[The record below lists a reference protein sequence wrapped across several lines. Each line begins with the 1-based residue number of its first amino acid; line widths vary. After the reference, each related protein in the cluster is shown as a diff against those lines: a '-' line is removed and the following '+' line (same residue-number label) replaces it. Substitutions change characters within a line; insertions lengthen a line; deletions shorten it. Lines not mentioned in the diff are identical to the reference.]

1 VRQDWEPEDL
11 IEVWTLLEDD
21 MKRLRNKSGANRLG
35 FAMLLKFFEVEAR
48 FPEAAREV
56 PAAAVEYV
64 AQQVKVSADQWA
76 VYDWQG
82 DRIKRHRKEIREAF
96 GFRANSEED
105 QEKLAAWLTAELC
118 GVELSRDRLAEAVV
132 ARCRNDHV
140 EPPAPGQVRRLVGK
154 AMRDFD
160 AKFCGSTVSR
170 LTHATRSRL
179 EDLVAGGEEGE
190 EPAADRASAGGGRSF
205 FTELKEDPGAPGL
218 ESLFAEVTKLQRVR
232 ALELPADLFADV
244 SEKLVDAWRARA
256 SKEYPANLARMKPP
270 MRLTLLAALSHVRHT
285 EITDS
290 LVELF
295 IQLVLKINTRAE
307 RKVDKEL
314 TDELK
319 RVRGKEAMMLRV
331 AEASLAQPSGTVRQV
346 IFPVVS
352 EKTLKALAAEAAA
365 NEAKY
370 KARIRTVL
378 RSSYSAHWR
387 RMLKPLLGA
396 LTLKCN
402 NTAYRPVMDAIDLLE
417 RYLDQPIAKAGA
429 FFDAAEKVPLE
440 GVVPDQWR
448 AAVVDDKGRVER
460 IPYELCVL
468 VSLREALRRREIW
481 VVGAGRWRDPE
492 EDLPA
497 DFEENRDV
505 HYDAIQKPLDAKVF
519 ITGLQKM
526 HREAMDRLER
536 ALVEDTT
543 GGVKIVKK
551 NGEGWI
557 KVSPRPKQEEPEN
570 LVAVKAEV
578 QRRWGTIDL
587 LDILKYAEFDTDFI
601 SEFTT
606 VATRENLSREVL
618 RRRLLLVLFG
628 LGTNMGIKRVAVTGK
643 HGESEATLRRVR
655 HLFVNRTNMRSALV
669 KLVNATFAVRD
680 EGWWGTGTACA
691 SDSRKF
697 GSWSSNFMTEWHQR
711 YRGPGVM
718 IYWHVERKSVCIYS
732 QIKSCS
738 ASEVAAMIEGVLRHC
753 TDMEVDRQYTD
764 THGASIVGFA
774 FAHMLDFKLM
784 PRLKNIGRARLYR
797 PAAGEDA
804 NWPALAPVLSG
815 KTIDWDLIAQQYDQ
829 IVKYTTALRLGT
841 AEAEQVL
848 RRFTKGGGPKHR
860 TYQAIEELGRVVRTA
875 FICDYL
881 ADVEMRKEI
890 HEGLQVVE
898 NWNSANSDLYYG
910 KDGDLTGDDKES
922 LEVSMLAL
930 HLLQSSLVHVNTL
943 LMQQV
948 LAEPKWADL
957 LTEADRRALSPL
969 WWTHVNPYGRF
980 ELDMNSRLDLHP
992 AVDHLRSADGPAAVG
1007 GRADRPRVEGARRPG
1022 PTGR

>member
-1 VRQDWEPEDL
+1 VQQDWEPEEL

-21 MKRLRNKSGANRLG
+21 TAKLRNKSGTNRLG

-48 FPEAAREV
+48 FPETAKEV
-56 PAAAVEYV
+56 PAAAVSYV
-64 AQQVKVSADQWA
+64 AQQVKVPAEQWA
-76 VYDWQG
+76 AYDWQS
-82 DRIKRHRKEIREAF
+82 RTATRHRAEIREAF
-96 GFRANSEED
+96 GFRESTEED
-105 QEKLAAWLTAELC
+105 QEKLAEWLTAELC
-118 GVELSRDRLAEAVV
+118 GVEMSRDRLAEAVV
-132 ARCRNDHV
+132 ARCRNDYI
-140 EPPAPGQVRRLVGK
+140 EPPAPAKVRRLVGK
-154 AMRDFD
+154 AVKDFE
-160 AKFCGSTVSR
+160 ARFCRRTIDR
-170 LTHATRSRL
+170 LSHATRSRL
-179 EDLVAGGEEGE
+179 EDLVADSEQGETAG
-190 EPAADRASAGGGRSF
+190 DRATAGGGRSF
-205 FTELKEDPGAPGL
+205 FTELKADPGAPGL
-218 ESLFAEVTKLQRVR
+218 ESLFAEVDKLQRVR
-232 ALELPADLFADV
+232 KLELPADLFADV
-244 SEKLVDAWRARA
+244 SEKQVDAWRARA
-256 SKEYPANLARMKPP
+256 SKEYPANLERMKPP
-270 MRLTLLAALSHVRHT
+270 MRLTLLAALCHVRHT

-307 RKVDKEL
+307 KKVDKEL
-314 TDELK
+314 TDQLK
-319 RVRGKEAMMLRV
+319 KVRGKEAMMLRV

-346 IFPVVS
+346 IFPVVN

-365 NEAKY
+365 NEARY
-370 KARIRTVL
+370 KARVRTVL
-378 RSSYSAHWR
+378 RSAYSAHWR
-387 RMLKPLLGA
+387 RMLSPLLRA

-402 NTAYRPVMDAIDLLE
+402 NTAYRPVMDAIDLLQ
-417 RYLDQPIAKAGA
+417 RYLEQPLKEGA

-440 GVVPDQWR
+440 GVVPEQWR

-468 VSLREALRRREIW
+468 VSLRDALRRREIW
-481 VVGAGRWRDPE
+481 VVGANRWRNPE
-492 EDLPA
+492 DDLPQ
-497 DFEENRDV
+497 DFEDNRDV
-505 HYDAIQKPLDAKVF
+505 HYDAIQKPQDPARF
-519 ITGLQKM
+519 IAELQKK
-526 HREAMDRLER
+526 HREALDRLEK

-543 GGVKIVKK
+543 GGVAIVKR

-570 LVAVKAEV
+570 LVAIKAEIE
-578 QRRWGTIDL
+578 RRWGTIDL
-587 LDILKYAEFDTDFI
+587 LDILKYAEFDTDFTA
-601 SEFTT
+601 EFAS
-606 VATRENLSREVL
+606 VATRENLPRDVL

-643 HGESEATLRRVR
+643 HGETEATLRRVR
-655 HLFVNRTNMRSALV
+655 HLFVNRTNMRAALV

-680 EGWWGTGTACA
+680 EMWWGTGTACA

-697 GSWSSNFMTEWHQR
+697 GAWSSNFMTEWHQR

-774 FAHMLDFKLM
+774 FAHMLDFQLM

-797 PAAGEDA
+797 PAAGEDK
-804 NWPALAPVLSG
+804 NWPTLAPVLSTR
-815 KTIDWDLIAQQYDQ
+815 TIDWDLIAQQYDQ

-848 RRFTKGGGPKHR
+848 RRFTKGGPKHP

-881 ADVEMRKEI
+881 ADEDMRREI

-898 NWNSANSDLYYG
+898 NWNSANQDLFYG
-910 KDGDLTGDDKES
+910 KDGDLTGADKENQ
-922 LEVSMLAL
+922 EVSMLAL

-948 LAEPKWADL
+948 LAEPKWADR

-969 WWTHVNPYGRF
+969 FWTHVNPYGRF
-980 ELDMNSRLDLHP
+980 ELDMNSRLDL
-992 AVDHLRSADGPAAVG
+992 GPVLPPEEG
-1007 GRADRPRVEGARRPG
+1007 GQSEYAGNVP
-1022 PTGR
+1022 